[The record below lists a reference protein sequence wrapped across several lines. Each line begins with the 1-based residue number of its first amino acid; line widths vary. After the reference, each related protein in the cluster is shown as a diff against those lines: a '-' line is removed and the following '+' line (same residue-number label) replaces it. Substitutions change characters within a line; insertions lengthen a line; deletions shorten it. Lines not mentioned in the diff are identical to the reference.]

1 MLHCIDGYQ
10 LAGIILPSVSFRKL
24 IRHTPIIS
32 YRLPITGYNPPMIW
46 IALVGGIFLMGLLGY
61 YLLVVTEGVF
71 LGRRLVVWLYD
82 LTAVRYDNW
91 KAVDPDF
98 EAFFLARP
106 LQHHLKHLPNPLIL
120 DVATGTGRL
129 PVALLE
135 EPLFH
140 GRIIG
145 LDASS
150 QMLVVA
156 AGKLRPYR
164 HRAALVQQTADR
176 LPFPANCFDAVTC
189 LEALE
194 FFPNDKTAVHEMVRV
209 LKPGGV
215 LLVTRRKGVWGKA
228 FLRRYRS
235 VDQFE
240 KFLATIGVEAVYTV
254 PWQQE
259 YDQVYG
265 RKPSPHT

>member
-1 MLHCIDGYQ
+1 
-10 LAGIILPSVSFRKL
+10 
-24 IRHTPIIS
+24 
-32 YRLPITGYNPPMIW
+32 MIW
-46 IALVGGIFLMGLLGY
+46 LGLAVGVLLLGVLLY

-82 LTAVRYDNW
+82 RVAGAYDAR
-91 KAVDPDF
+91 KAVDPDY

-106 LQHHLKHLPNPLIL
+106 LQHHLKQFPNPFIL
-120 DVATGTGRL
+120 DVATGTSRL

-140 GRIIG
+140 GRVIG
-145 LDASS
+145 LDASAK
-150 QMLVVA
+150 MLAVA
-156 AGKLRPYR
+156 ADKLRPYQF
-164 HRAALVQQTADR
+164 RAALVQQTADR

-194 FFPNDKTAVHEMVRV
+194 FFPDDETAVREMVRV
-209 LKPGGV
+209 LKPGGI
-215 LLVTRRKGVWGKA
+215 LLVTRRKGAWGKA
-228 FLRRYRS
+228 FLHRYRT
-235 VDQFE
+235 VAQFE
-240 KFLATIGVEAVYTV
+240 AFLRTTGLEKVYTV

-265 RKPSPHT
+265 RKPALHP

>member
-1 MLHCIDGYQ
+1 MVAGVF
-10 LAGIILPSVSFRKL
+10 LAG
-24 IRHTPIIS
+24 
-32 YRLPITGYNPPMIW
+32 
-46 IALVGGIFLMGLLGY
+46 LLLY
-61 YLLVVTEGVF
+61 YLLIVTEGVF
-71 LGRRLVVWLYD
+71 LGRRVVVWLYD
-82 LTAVRYDNW
+82 LTAVRYDNL
-91 KAVDPDF
+91 KAVDPHF
-98 EAFFLARP
+98 ESFFLARP
-106 LQHHLKHLPNPLIL
+106 LQHHLKQFPNPLIL

-145 LDASS
+145 LDAADK
-150 QMLVVA
+150 MLAVA
-156 AGKLRPYR
+156 AEKLRPYR
-164 HRAALVQQTADR
+164 HRATLVQQTADR
-176 LPFPANCFDAVTC
+176 LPFPTNCFDAVTC

-194 FFPNDKTAVHEMVRV
+194 FFPDDKTAVREMVRV

-235 VDQFE
+235 VVQFE
-240 KFLATIGVEAVYTV
+240 KFLATIGLEAVYTV
-254 PWQQE
+254 PWQHE

>member
-1 MLHCIDGYQ
+1 
-10 LAGIILPSVSFRKL
+10 
-24 IRHTPIIS
+24 
-32 YRLPITGYNPPMIW
+32 
-46 IALVGGIFLMGLLGY
+46 MGLLWY
-61 YLLVVTEGVF
+61 YLVVVTEGVF

-82 LTAVRYDNW
+82 RVAKTYDAR

-106 LQHHLKHLPNPLIL
+106 LQHHLKQLPNPLIL

-129 PVALLE
+129 PVAILE

-140 GRIIG
+140 GRVIG
-145 LDASS
+145 LDASGK
-150 QMLVVA
+150 MLAVA

-176 LPFPANCFDAVTC
+176 LPFPTNCFDAATC
-189 LEALE
+189 LESLE
-194 FFPNDKTAVHEMVRV
+194 FFPNDETAVCEMVRV

-215 LLVTRRKGVWGKA
+215 LLVTRRKGAWGKA
-228 FLRRYRS
+228 FLGRYRT
-235 VDQFE
+235 VAQFE
-240 KFLATIGVEAVYTV
+240 DFLRTAGLEKVYTM

-265 RKPSPHT
+265 RKPALPK

>member
-1 MLHCIDGYQ
+1 ML
-10 LAGIILPSVSFRKL
+10 
-24 IRHTPIIS
+24 
-32 YRLPITGYNPPMIW
+32 W
-46 IALVGGIFLMGLLGY
+46 IALIIGILVTALLLY

-82 LTAVRYDNW
+82 QVAATYDAR

-120 DVATGTGRL
+120 DVASGTGRL
-129 PVALLE
+129 PIALLE

-140 GRIIG
+140 GRVIG
-145 LDASS
+145 LDASAK
-150 QMLVVA
+150 MLAVA
-156 AGKLRPYR
+156 AEKLRPYR
-164 HRAALVQQTADR
+164 FRAALVQQTADH
-176 LPFPANCFDAVTC
+176 LPFPPNCFDAVTC

-194 FFPNDKTAVHEMVRV
+194 FFPNDETAVREMVRV

-215 LLVTRRKGVWGKA
+215 LLVTRRKGIWGKA
-228 FLRRYRS
+228 FLSRYRS
-235 VDQFE
+235 VNQFAN
-240 KFLATIGVEAVYTV
+240 FLTTAEMEAVYTV

-265 RKPSPHT
+265 RKRRPA